1 MVQNIYK
8 NIKAWDSNLRY
19 MALVATALPG
29 HKTII
34 DKLLLIT
41 STIVVP
47 I

>member
-1 MVQNIYK
+1 MVQNMYK

-19 MALVATALPG
+19 MALVVTALPG
-29 HKTII
+29 PKTII